1 MENRKLKVKSG
12 KTGELGKV
20 KSEKKKIVVCGIG
33 TGGHYFPAVV
43 VGRELVKRHHPVVFL
58 VRTGFHEEKI
68 ARAYGLDTF
77 AIRARPFFGRT
88 IVTKLHFFISLAYS
102 SYRLMPL
109 TRHNI
114 GFSCGGFGSLPL
126 IISCMMNRS
135 PFYVFESNSVPGRAT
150 RFMARHA
157 RRVFLG
163 IPIRTTLPGKLQ
175 LTGVPIRSEFK
186 TAPGLPAKIC
196 RHILFMGGSQ
206 GATRINELALELSM
220 IMPADYKITIIS
232 GQRDYE
238 WVRKRSDA
246 RTRVIP
252 FTSEPWT
259 EIGASDIIV
268 SRSGALAGYE
278 IMAMRKKAVF
288 IPFPFAID
296 DHQHYNGLF
305 FAGEGGGLVI
315 EEKGLT
321 VEKLLERINELTGQ
335 RMNSSSRARFDAEKS
350 IVDEIER
357 EFP

>member
-1 MENRKLKVKSG
+1 MSQTKRMV
-12 KTGELGKV
+12 
-20 KSEKKKIVVCGIG
+20 VVCGIG

-43 VGRELVKRHHPVVFL
+43 IARELLRRRYPVAML

-77 AIRARPFFGRT
+77 AIKARPFFGRM
-88 IVTKLHFFISLAYS
+88 IATKLDFFMSLAYS
-102 SYRLMPL
+102 TCRLMSL
-109 TRHNI
+109 TKHNI

-126 IISCMMNRS
+126 IISCMINRS
-135 PFYVFESNSVPGRAT
+135 PFYVFEPNSVPGRAT
-150 RFMARHA
+150 RSVARYA

-163 IPIRTTLPGKLQ
+163 IPIRTALPGRLQ

-186 TAPGLPAKIC
+186 NMPRPPAKAC
-196 RHILFMGGSQ
+196 RHVLFMGGSG
-206 GATRINELALELSM
+206 GAKRINELALELSR
-220 IMPADYKITIIS
+220 IMPAEYEITIIS

-238 WVRKRSDA
+238 WVKERGDD

-252 FTSEPWT
+252 FTNEPWT

-278 IMAMRKKAVF
+278 IMAMKKKAIF

-296 DHQHYNGLF
+296 DHQHCNGQF
-305 FAGEGGGLVI
+305 FASEGGGIVI

-321 VEKLLERINELTGQ
+321 AEKLLDRINELME
-335 RMNSSSRARFDAEKS
+335 RKMNRSPGARLDAENS

>member
-1 MENRKLKVKSG
+1 MSQN
-12 KTGELGKV
+12 
-20 KSEKKKIVVCGIG
+20 KKQVILCGIG

-43 VGRELVKRHHPVVFL
+43 IARELRKRHYPVAFL

-77 AIRARPFFGRT
+77 AVKARPFFGRT
-88 IVTKLHFFISLAYS
+88 IATKLHFFISLAYS

-109 TRHNI
+109 TKHNI

-126 IISCMMNRS
+126 IISCMLNRS
-135 PFYVFESNSVPGRAT
+135 PFYVFEPNSVPGRAT
-150 RFMARHA
+150 RFVARYA

-163 IPIRTTLPGKLQ
+163 IPIQTMLPGRLR

-186 TAPGLPAKIC
+186 TLPPPAAKEC
-196 RHILFMGGSQ
+196 PRILFMGGSG
-206 GATRINELALELSM
+206 GAKRINELALELSQ
-220 IMPADYKITIIS
+220 IMPANFEITVIS

-238 WVRKRSDA
+238 WVKKRSDT

-252 FTSEPWT
+252 FTNEPWV

-278 IMAMRKKAVF
+278 IMAMKKKAVF

-296 DHQHYNGLF
+296 DHQHYNGMF
-305 FAGEGGGLVI
+305 FAGEGGGIVI
-315 EEKGLT
+315 DEKGLT
-321 VEKLLERINELTGQ
+321 AEKLLDRINGLMGQ
-335 RMNSSSRARFDAEKS
+335 RMNGSPHARIDAEKS

>member
-1 MENRKLKVKSG
+1 M
-12 KTGELGKV
+12 
-20 KSEKKKIVVCGIG
+20 KKKVVVCGIG

-43 VGRELVKRHHPVVFL
+43 IARELMERHHPVACL

-77 AIRARPFFGRT
+77 AIKARPFFGRT
-88 IVTKLHFFISLAYS
+88 IATKLNFFISLAYS
-102 SYRLMPL
+102 TYRLMPL
-109 TRHNI
+109 TKHSI

-126 IISCMMNRS
+126 IISCMTNRS
-135 PFYVFESNSVPGRAT
+135 PFYVFEPNSVPGRAT
-150 RFMARHA
+150 RSVARYA

-163 IPIRTTLPGKLQ
+163 IPIRTALPGRLR

-186 TAPGLPAKIC
+186 TLPRPPVRAC
-196 RHILFMGGSQ
+196 RRVLFMGGSG
-206 GATRINELALELSM
+206 GAKRINELALELSR
-220 IMPADYKITIIS
+220 IMPAEYEITIIS

-238 WVRKRSDA
+238 WVEKRSGD

-252 FTSEPWT
+252 FTNEPWT

-278 IMAMRKKAVF
+278 IMAMKKIAVF

-305 FAGEGGGLVI
+305 FAGEGGGIVI

-321 VEKLLERINELTGQ
+321 AEKLLDRINGLIGE
-335 RMNSSSRARFDAEKS
+335 RMNSSPRVRFDAEKS